1 MPEGCLIDMEM
12 NGSFAVEYDIE
23 KVWSIVA
30 DANKFAKCLP
40 NVISTEVNG
49 DNFQIQFKADAKKYT
64 SKFLGASYL
73 SNLNIKFSA
82 ELKEKQENKH
92 ILIQGEGSTI
102 GLKFSLSLYIDL
114 TAQDSSTK
122 IDWKAEID
130 LGRMAKLFGEA
141 VVNQAVTDVVNQTIE
156 NLKDMLK

>member
-1 MPEGCLIDMEM
+1 MEM
-12 NGSFAVEYDIE
+12 KGSFTVDFNVE
-23 KVWSIVA
+23 KVWDIVS

-40 NVISTEVNG
+40 NVVSTEVNG
-49 DNFQIQFKADAKKYT
+49 DNFQLSFKADAKKYA

-102 GLKFSLSLYIDL
+102 GLKFSLALYIDL
-114 TAQDSSTK
+114 SPQDSSTK
-122 IDWKAEID
+122 IDWKADIE
-130 LGRMAKLFGEA
+130 LGRMAKLFGED
-141 VVNQAVTDVVNQTIE
+141 VVNQAVTDVVNQTID
-156 NLKDMLK
+156 NLRAMLK